1 MPKQFA
7 NNCNHLLILDES
19 VPQIATRSRFY
30 HLQPIGTGT
39 AMSECLTSYIC
50 RLALAHS
57 VSVGNLFEYTLV
69 PELKKD
75 YLKTP
80 ETLGPASKLNSSFRN
95 QIKNITGT
103 GKVARDWVE
112 ILEKLTLRKDLS
124 NLTLLKMAEILSR
137 YYTTRKFQAWCPTC
151 LEEMQNSG
159 SEIYYP
165 LLWSLL
171 DFKICHIHKT
181 ALIDKCLNCFR
192 QSLPLQKKSMLGFC
206 SGCGIWLGISQINF
220 PQQSSNQFSEKE
232 LEWNLFVSKEIGK
245 LISFISK
252 STTKAFTTPPSE
264 SIKLCVE
271 QATDGVISPFSR
283 LIQTHL
289 ITFYGWLV
297 GKQKPRLKD
306 VLKICY
312 CLNLT
317 LLDFFDQ
324 PDTIKI
330 REQEIR
336 EWIGIDRKAPRP
348 TPQPFNREQVRSKLK
363 KFINNYPP
371 LSLSEVCRRIGY
383 DRGVIVKSFPEIQ
396 DRIKSNYNE
405 YQKQLCENRKKALE
419 EEIRLAVQKIEANGS
434 FVSAGRVAKFLN
446 KPSYKN
452 RRDVARIVF
461 NVRQISKTIKN

>member
-1 MPKQFA
+1 MSFRQPVTTSQSKKEAINYSLYFLQPAFSCLKHMNARSSSRIILWDFIFRSSARRTFRIFDSSKKAICCLLFPKQGSEKRQNICFSQHHIKSFA
-7 NNCNHLLILDES
+7 SFQPNRKRQFILRNRMRLY
-19 VPQIATRSRFY
+19 PLHQARTRTKYSK
-30 HLQPIGTGT
+30 L
-39 AMSECLTSYIC
+39 S
-50 RLALAHS
+50 
-57 VSVGNLFEYTLV
+57 
-69 PELKKD
+69 
-75 YLKTP
+75 YLKQMISST
-80 ETLGPASKLNSSFRN
+80 KL
-95 QIKNITGT
+95 
-103 GKVARDWVE
+103 
-112 ILEKLTLRKDLS
+112 
-124 NLTLLKMAEILSR
+124 
-137 YYTTRKFQAWCPTC
+137 
-151 LEEMQNSG
+151 
-159 SEIYYP
+159 
-165 LLWSLL
+165 
-171 DFKICHIHKT
+171 
-181 ALIDKCLNCFR
+181 
-192 QSLPLQKKSMLGFC
+192 
-206 SGCGIWLGISQINF
+206 GCGIWLGISQINF